1 MTALISTEWRKLL
14 TTRGPLAALAGLLVL
29 SVAVAVG
36 GMGDIG
42 SGTATET
49 EDARELL
56 VVGSGLFASLVLLV
70 LGTLA
75 ATGEFQHRTAV
86 TTYLI
91 TPRRGRVL
99 AAKLIAHAIVGA
111 LVSAVLVAVT
121 FPIVLSWR
129 TARTC
134 TSQAR
139 RASSARRPPSSPP
152 APCRPSWASR
162 PARSCAT
169 RRRRCSWCCSG
180 CSWPSASCS
189 RRCRRCSPSEACWAA
204 SGSPATRARARSR
217 ASPSRSPGREAS
229 SPLARWRFI
238 GRDVA

>member
-29 SVAVAVG
+29 SVAVTVG

-49 EDARELL
+49 ADAREVL
-56 VVGSGLFASLVLLV
+56 VLGSGLFASLVLLV

-99 AAKLIAHAIVGA
+99 GAKLIAHAIVGA
-111 LVSAVLVAVT
+111 LVSAVLAAVT
-121 FPIVLSWR
+121 FPIVLYMADDQGVHVAG
-129 TARTC
+129 TAGVVG
-134 TSQAR
+134 A
-139 RASSARRPPSSPP
+139 AAAVVAAGALSSVL
-152 APCRPSWASR
+152 
-162 PARSCAT
+162 
-169 RRRRCSWCCSG
+169 G
-180 CSWPSASCS
+180 V
-189 RRCRRCSPSEACWAA
+189 AA
-204 SGSPATRARARSR
+204 GSILRNQTTALLVVLLWVLVAERFLL
-217 ASPSRSPGREAS
+217 
-229 SPLARWRFI
+229 SPLPSVFPFGGLLGGIGLAGDEAPSPLQGIAVAVAWAGTLAAVARWRFI